1 MQNKV
6 LDKSFFKKDAF
17 FVAENLLGKYLVRR
31 YRKKEIALKIN
42 EVEIY
47 DGFEDKASHASKGKT
62 KRNAP
67 MFNEGGVFYVYL
79 IYGMYDMLNVVCGK
93 KGHPSAILIRGAG
106 KLNGPGKLTKFLKI
120 NRSFNGKKIK
130 KKTKLWIE
138 DRGEVVSKKDIKKT
152 PRIGIGYAGE
162 IWSKKLLRYVLEKE

>member
-152 PRIGIGYAGE
+152 PRIGVGYAGE